1 MKMAK
6 RKIAR
11 LTIKP
16 EILASTITAEK
27 VRRWLEKK
35 GLKAAVIERPNLL
48 TKEEKEE
55 LEKLIGSKDI
65 YAYETVEIED
75 GEA

>member
-6 RKIAR
+6 RKITR

-27 VRRWLEKK
+27 VMQWLEKK
-35 GLKAAVIERPNLL
+35 GLKAIVIERPSLL
-48 TKEEKEE
+48 TEKEKKE

-65 YAYETVEIED
+65 YAYETAEIEE
-75 GEA
+75 EA

>member
-6 RKIAR
+6 RKITR